1 MTMFDEME
9 MMGASF
15 EQMLEAAGVSREEW
29 EED

>member
-9 MMGASF
+9 MMGATLQ
-15 EQMLEAAGVSREEW
+15 EMLKAAGVSREEW

>member
-9 MMGASF
+9 MTGATF
-15 EQMLEAAGVSREEW
+15 QEMLEAAGVNREEW